1 MTARDFRILITDR
14 NPHVRDLLKREFA
27 GRFVQ
32 VDTAGDGEEIM
43 RRLAS
48 PTPPHLVI
56 LDPETPSGLGDGLVD
71 ALFRRGPDI
80 PVILH
85 GFGMEEGENGG
96 GPGTVA
102 GRVEKNGDTVR
113 LLDEAERVLRQRYP
127 ARFPSGEA
135 REREEGDERPAR
147 G

>member
-1 MTARDFRILITDR
+1 MTARNFRILITDR
-14 NPHVRDLLKREFA
+14 NPHVRDLLRREFA

-43 RRLAS
+43 RRLAG

-85 GFGMEEGENGG
+85 GFGLEEMEAGIE
-96 GPGTVA
+96 TVA

-113 LLDEAERVLRQRYP
+113 LLDEAERVLR
-127 ARFPSGEA
+127 ARHPGRFESETDA
-135 REREEGDERPAR
+135 EREEGDARPAR